1 MKERGG
7 RVRECPPQ
15 RGQERAVD
23 DDSIMEC

>member
-7 RVRECPPQ
+7 RVRESPPQ
-15 RGQERAVD
+15 RGQKHAVD